1 MGGQDTA
8 LVAAGIVG
16 GVTAVIHG
24 VLMQRMMIR
33 PIDTTLADD
42 PPMSPVIRKLVAAL
56 LHYSTASWL
65 LGGLALIAAA
75 RLPFSPDAR
84 LATGLIVGGH
94 YLYGVIG
101 NAWATRG
108 RHPGWMLLAA
118 AVGLIAYALYGPAA

>member
-33 PIDTTLADD
+33 PIDTALADD